1 MKRYM
6 PRLVDDVLEFKL
18 KSSGAVWI
26 RGPKWCGKSTTAE
39 QFAKTVIRM
48 QDEDVRN
55 QNIALAKMSP
65 SEFLKGDAPLL
76 IDEWQVIPF
85 IWNQIRTEVDRRDE
99 FGQFLLTGSKQPEDV
114 EDADK
119 HSGTGRITTLLM
131 RPMSLYE
138 SGESNG
144 TVSLES
150 MFRGE
155 GRPGRCNTSLRDYAF
170 YTARGGWPKAIGQD
184 EEIALELAASYVAGL
199 IDSDMSLENDVKRN
213 PDRVRLLLRS
223 YSRNC
228 STQANNSTIRND
240 MIANDSESLDQD
252 TITSYVKALKRL
264 YVIEES
270 EAWNPNLRSKTAI
283 RTSNTRYF
291 VDPSIACASLD
302 IGTDGL
308 IGNLELFGLLFE
320 NLCVRDLRI
329 YADRLKG
336 KVRHY
341 RDSSGLEIDA
351 VVTLRNGDWAAIEVK
366 LGSQEYI
373 DEGARNL
380 LKLVDSMDPRSK
392 KPSFLMVLTG
402 TDIAY
407 QREDGIWVVPL
418 ACLGP

>member
-1 MKRYM
+1 
-6 PRLVDDVLEFKL
+6 
-18 KSSGAVWI
+18 
-26 RGPKWCGKSTTAE
+26 
-39 QFAKTVIRM
+39 
-48 QDEDVRN
+48 
-55 QNIALAKMSP
+55 
-65 SEFLKGDAPLL
+65 
-76 IDEWQVIPF
+76 
-85 IWNQIRTEVDRRDE
+85 
-99 FGQFLLTGSKQPEDV
+99 
-114 EDADK
+114 
-119 HSGTGRITTLLM
+119 
-131 RPMSLYE
+131 
-138 SGESNG
+138 
-144 TVSLES
+144 
-150 MFRGE
+150 
-155 GRPGRCNTSLRDYAF
+155 
-170 YTARGGWPKAIGQD
+170 
-184 EEIALELAASYVAGL
+184 
-199 IDSDMSLENDVKRN
+199 
-213 PDRVRLLLRS
+213 
-223 YSRNC
+223 
-228 STQANNSTIRND
+228 

-252 TITSYVKALKRL
+252 TISSYVKALKRL

-270 EAWNPNLRSKTAI
+270 EAWNPNLRFKTAI

-291 VDPSIACASLD
+291 VDLSIACASLD

-329 YADRLKG
+329 YAYRLKG

-407 QREDGIWVVPL
+407 QREDGVWVVPL